1 MRYFI
6 LERLLYYSTQTIGSL
21 VNTAIQ
27 YKYGPYMGEEAKM
40 GLFSS
45 GFNSLFHFKGSIS
58 VISDNN
64 IWHLRLTIWF

>member
-1 MRYFI
+1 MSYFI

-45 GFNSLFHFKGSIS
+45 GFNTLFHFKGSIS

-64 IWHLRLTIWF
+64 IWHLKLTIWF